1 MRIFRVT
8 VRGWF
13 DGLDDERRAALL
25 AVADDHD
32 VVSVGAYTEAGTLTY
47 ERSLHT
53 FTFRVQL
60 RAEGDDAEA
69 EVLERATALAT
80 DRLADLGAGHRDVRA
95 NAKDM
100 ASIWS

>member
-32 VVSVGAYTEAGTLTY
+32 VVSVGAYTEAGTLPY
-47 ERSLHT
+47 ERSLPT
-53 FTFRVQL
+53 FTFRLQR
-60 RAEGDDAEA
+60 RAQADDAEA
-69 EVLERATALAT
+69 GVLERATALDTGRPADPGARHRAAR
-80 DRLADLGAGHRDVRA
+80 DRKSPR
-95 NAKDM
+95 
-100 ASIWS
+100 